1 MNVYFINTAMFTTL
15 NVIYSV
21 KMKILWNEQNAS
33 MKNESMNIWK
43 AEIFRV
49 QKVKWMISGR
59 NLQR

>member
-33 MKNESMNIWK
+33 MKNESMNI
-43 AEIFRV
+43 
-49 QKVKWMISGR
+49 
-59 NLQR
+59 